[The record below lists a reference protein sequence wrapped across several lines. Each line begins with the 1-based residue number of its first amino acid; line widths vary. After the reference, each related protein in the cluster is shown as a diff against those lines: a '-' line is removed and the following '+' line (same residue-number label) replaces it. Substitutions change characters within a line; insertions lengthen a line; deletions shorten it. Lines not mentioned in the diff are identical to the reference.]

1 MSKKKKISQKEKLL
15 NVELFVR
22 TLEERITELENH
34 LRNTNITL
42 SNVSRDLARVE
53 QLTDET
59 EATVMEIVRKNE
71 FIEERNNIINYLIS
85 TDFKGSVRHKRLIFK
100 MKKELKEALNYNSFE
115 ELKREI
121 LNGERNLEDLR
132 KYRDILLKH
141 EEEQK
146 IVDYVNREE

>member
-1 MSKKKKISQKEKLL
+1 MSKKKISQKEKLL

-22 TLEERITELENH
+22 TLEERITELENR
-34 LRNTNITL
+34 LKNTNIAL